1 MYNKY
6 RSFQKIITIII
17 LFFPAQKIYIDTFIT
32 PQINPLYTLHPFQT
46 FQNSTHSHTKKQP
59 KTHKKLPFSHTFPH
73 FYINLIPYNTIQ
85 PPTNTP
91 KQAHKQP
98 YKLHFIPLYSPL
110 LHPIPYP
117 INPNNKVIIFSFL
130 SLFSFF
136 PAPPLKPFY
145 IPCMLPYILFISL
158 YNLIHLYNPY
168 LYPYTLLKAF
178 KALYSQYNPITLYN
192 IH

>member
-17 LFFPAQKIYIDTFIT
+17 LFFPAQKIYIDTSIT
-32 PQINPLYTLHPFQT
+32 PQIKTLYTLHPFQI

-59 KTHKKLPFSHTFPH
+59 KTHKKLPFFHTFPH
-73 FYINLIPYNTIQ
+73 FYINIIPYNTIQ
-85 PPTNTP
+85 PPQIHLNKPTNNPINSTLY
-91 KQAHKQP
+91 P
-98 YKLHFIPLYSPL
+98 YTVHHST
-110 LHPIPYP
+110 PYP
-117 INPNNKVIIFSFL
+117 INPNNKTIIFSFL
-130 SLFSFF
+130 FLFSFF

-145 IPCMLPYILFISL
+145 IPLCCLISL
-158 YNLIHLYNPY
+158 LYHCTNLYTYTTTII
-168 LYPYTLLKAF
+168 YPYTPLKAF

>member
-1 MYNKY
+1 MYSKY

-17 LFFPAQKIYIDTFIT
+17 LFFPAQKIYIDTSIT
-32 PQINPLYTLHPFQT
+32 PQIKTLYTLHPFQT
-46 FQNSTHSHTKKQP
+46 FQNSTHSRTKKQP

-73 FYINLIPYNTIQ
+73 FYINITPNNTIQ
-85 PPTNTP
+85 PPTNTL
-91 KQAHKQP
+91 KQAYKQ
-98 YKLHFIPLYSPL
+98 LHNSHFIPLYSPP

-117 INPNNKVIIFSFL
+117 INPNNKAIIFSFL

-145 IPCMLPYILFISL
+145 IPFISL

-168 LYPYTLLKAF
+168 YIPLYPF
-178 KALYSQYNPITLYN
+178 KSL
-192 IH
+192 